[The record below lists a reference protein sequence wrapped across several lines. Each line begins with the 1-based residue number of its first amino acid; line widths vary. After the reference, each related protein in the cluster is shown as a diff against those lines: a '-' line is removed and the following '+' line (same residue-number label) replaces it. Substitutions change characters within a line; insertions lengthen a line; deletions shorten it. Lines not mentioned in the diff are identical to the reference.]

1 MLAVALVTLLLDKLD
16 GVCDDDRSWRIQKRG
31 SRRPAAVIGCPG
43 VDKPGRRRE
52 CTVLQP
58 LYPNLPAAW
67 LRVATVNL
75 GTIEI
80 FKLFLSKVKFTS
92 LVVKMN
98 SFS

>member
-1 MLAVALVTLLLDKLD
+1 MTT
-16 GVCDDDRSWRIQKRG
+16 GVGEYKREEVEG
-31 SRRPAAVIGCPG
+31 RTAVIGCPG

-58 LYPNLPAAW
+58 LYANLPAAW

-98 SFS
+98 SFFKENNTNE